1 MDKLETIKMLEHD
14 WDGNEAKAFS
24 PEFIEEVSEIV
35 SGLTIRPE
43 IFPTALGTIQLE
55 YDNFRRDHME
65 IEIGK
70 SVDAEVFIAMF
81 DGEEYIEKIPADA
94 DSINSYVSRFYS

>member
-1 MDKLETIKMLEHD
+1 MY
-14 WDGNEAKAFS
+14 
-24 PEFIEEVSEIV
+24 EIV
-35 SGLTIRPE
+35 KRGSVRNSFRTYYSARDIS
-43 IFPTALGTIQLE
+43 ALGTIQLE